1 MKQIEIKKELITPK
15 VAERLLEH
23 NEHNRKLASPRVLM
37 YANDMLLG
45 RWKQDTGETIKIS
58 PEGRLLD
65 GQNRLNAVIKSK
77 TPIYFHVAYNVPDD
91 VFDVID
97 TGKLRNASDVFTIE
111 KIAFSTCLPSII
123 TAYEALNAGGG
134 ETSRQKNLKPTN
146 KMLLDIY
153 YSREKYWQS
162 TVLKTQ
168 NWYVSFA
175 KIIAPS
181 IIGGMYSIFYDI
193 NELDAEKFMNQLCNG
208 YSIENNAIILLRKKL
223 MSDKIGIKKMGI
235 YQKNAYIIKTWNCYR
250 KKETIK
256 ILKFDMTNEEFP
268 KAI

>member
-111 KIAFSTCLPSII
+111 KIASSTCLPSII
-123 TAYEALNAGGG
+123 STYESLKIGGG
-134 ETSRQKNLKPTN
+134 NRQKNQKPTN
-146 KMLLDIY
+146 NMLLDMY

-162 TVLKTQ
+162 TVLKSQ
-168 NWYVSFA
+168 NWYKSFA
-175 KIIAPS
+175 KIIPPS
-181 IIGGMYSIFYDI
+181 LIGGMYSTFYDI
-193 NELDAEKFMNQLCNG
+193 DELDAENFMNQLCNG
-208 YSIENNAIILLRKKL
+208 YSIENHAINLLRKKL
-223 MSDKIGIKKMGI
+223 MQDKVGVKKMTP
-235 YQKNAYIIKTWNCYR
+235 YQKSGYIIKTWNYYR

-256 ILKFDMTNEEFP
+256 ILKFDMSKEEFP